1 MKSPVFR
8 NGERG
13 FSFVET
19 LVAAGLLLII
29 TLGILPL
36 FTSSIRSNDTGREY
50 TLVSNH
56 ARSWSEELFQLPFNS
71 PTLTITTGTS
81 RTLTGYYALD
91 ERVWKPGGQAE
102 ATANG
107 DVVQFLR
114 TAVIRQYSLEN
125 LNDPKPAGTDPE
137 SIHIKGI
144 VVTIEG
150 VDPAT
155 TFGSKKTA
163 TVRLYKAE

>member
-1 MKSPVFR
+1 MRSPLHSS
-8 NGERG
+8 ERG

-50 TLVSNH
+50 TMVSNG
-56 ARSWSEELFQLPFNS
+56 ARSRAEELFQLPFNS

-81 RTLTGYYALD
+81 RTIADYYALD
-91 ERVWKPGGQAE
+91 ERAWKTGGQAE
-102 ATANG
+102 AYTNG
-107 DVVQFLR
+107 DIAQFLR
-114 TAVIRQYSLEN
+114 TAVIRQYSLDN

-137 SIHIKGI
+137 SIHIKEI
-144 VVTIEG
+144 VVTVEG

-163 TVRLYKAE
+163 TLRLYKAE